1 MAKVIFSAKQIL
13 AGHRGAVAIVVVI
26 LMFMFLG
33 FAAFAV
39 DFGYSYMV
47 KNELQ
52 NAADAAALA
61 GASVLFSHNTLCISS
76 GSPYSCCTGLKTGSC
91 NPSVVDSNNV
101 VGTAQAVAA
110 QNTSGGNQVPAP
122 TVEIGHY
129 TFAASRD
136 TPGTFTATQNYQQMA
151 NWETLPFST
160 LNGRTDFLNAV
171 KATVTRTDVPRFF
184 SRIWSSSS
192 LAITAEAVAYIGF
205 AGTLPPG
212 VVDAPIAVCKQ
223 SLITDPNCTSNCQYT
238 CVNGRM
244 INSGGGVT
252 TNTGGW
258 TNFTQ
263 DSCTTANPSNVPNS
277 CSGLNPTLIF
287 GQGMG
292 TVGGQQTPVMNGIIN
307 CWKQKCAS
315 SPVTKPEDCTQP
327 WRMQL
332 PVIEC
337 PANNVSPCS
346 KLVGTV
352 ELNLLWIWQNP
363 DMEDSPRNMTI
374 RNPLT
379 GDVIKTW
386 SSPAS
391 CDALPRCQGAN
402 DTSNCRGNC
411 RWNSFVNAFNIQNA
425 GGIPSIVG
433 SGPNDLKPSQL
444 ATTIFFL
451 PDCTPHAPQGGTGG
465 ENFGIQARY
474 PVLVPYREVP

>member
-1 MAKVIFSAKQIL
+1 M

-61 GASVLFSHNTLCISS
+61 GASVLFSGDELCLSS
-76 GSPYSCCTGLKTGSC
+76 GSPYACCTGAKTGFC
-91 NPSVVDSNNV
+91 NPTVVDSNNV

-110 QNTSGGNQVPAP
+110 LNKSGGNQVPVP
-122 TVEIGHY
+122 TIEIGHY

-136 TPGTFTATQNYQQMA
+136 TPGTFTATQTYQQMQG
-151 NWETLPFST
+151 WETLPFST

-184 SRIWSSSS
+184 SRIWSSSG
-192 LAITAEAVAYIGF
+192 LAVTAQAVAYVGF
-205 AGTLPPG
+205 AGTVPPG
-212 VVDAPIAVCKQ
+212 VVDAPIGICKQ
-223 SLITDPNCTSNCQYT
+223 SIITDPNCTENCEYS

-244 INSGGGVT
+244 INSSGSGPT

-263 DSCTTANPSNVPNS
+263 GPCSTANPASVPGACGN
-277 CSGLNPTLIF
+277 LNLEPLIF

-292 TVGGQQTPVMNGIIN
+292 TVGGQQTPVMNRLIS
-307 CWKQKCAS
+307 CWLTKCAS
-315 SPVTKPEDCTQP
+315 SPVTNPQNCTQP
-327 WRMQL
+327 WKVQL
-332 PVIEC
+332 PVIDC
-337 PANNVSPCS
+337 PSNNVGPCA

-352 ELNLLWIWQNP
+352 ELNLLWIWQNV
-363 DMEDSPRNMTI
+363 DMEDSPTNMTI
-374 RNPLT
+374 TNPLT
-379 GDVIKTW
+379 GNVMKTW
-386 SSPAS
+386 SAPSSCALLPA
-391 CDALPRCQGAN
+391 CVGAN

-411 RWNSFVNAFNIQNA
+411 RWNSFVDGFALQNA
-425 GGIPSIVG
+425 GGIPPKVG
-433 SGPNDLKPSQL
+433 PSPPQLKPSQL

-451 PDCTPHAPQGGTGG
+451 PDCAPHVPQGGTGG
-465 ENFGIQARY
+465 ENYGILARY